1 MTIGLIFAAFIAL
14 KPFTWIQTPA
24 RVSICGHD
32 ESYMLLSKS
41 QYESLTN
48 AATYYRKETGRL
60 GAIVNSNSVTRTMQH
75 GRQTG
80 IYTITNAYDMT
91 IRTYE
96 VYEDGYEHLFH
107 QKPIPN
113 VWRTIPTRAHGI
125 IKRRKRRKDEYR

>member
-14 KPFTWIQTPA
+14 GTDTWIQTPA
-24 RVSICGHD
+24 RVMISGHD
-32 ESYMLLSKS
+32 GNYMLLSKI

-60 GAIVNSNSVTRTMQH
+60 GAIVNSNSDTRTMQH

-80 IYTITNAYDMT
+80 IYTITNAFDMT

-107 QKPIPN
+107 QKPVPN
-113 VWRTIPTRAHGI
+113 AWSPIPTRAHGI